1 MTNLAKLRMASDVAQ
16 YANEPFSDQ
25 NLATIFRFDTGNPN
39 RLITRESGWIEFK
52 QSFSWGNKAE
62 YAKTIAAFANSRG
75 GYFVFGVKDRP
86 REVVGTDILKWEAT
100 DPTTISEFLNQS
112 LGVEIEWEAHPV
124 QVRGLNVIVLYI
136 REARRKP
143 VIAAQSHKSYLVEGE
158 IYYRYRGRTQRI
170 RYADLQNLL
179 DEQRRDDQAAW
190 LRVFRQIAK
199 TGIENTALIDLAT
212 GNGLGP
218 GSKFYI
224 DQASLSNLKFI
235 REGHFTENGGAP
247 ALRLVGDAAV
257 VPGAMI
263 QPERKVLVVRN
274 IHLPEIIE
282 AFLNR
287 TQVENPLLF
296 IKQICF
302 EASAFLP
309 IYYFAG
315 LAGLDTLEKLKKVV
329 EGVNSASSSR
339 KTLLQRLEGGD
350 DFSLPVPGAN
360 CREAGKLRKAKLL
373 ALLGKKLG
381 ANERADGVLSALEA
395 VRCLCFEQVDVG
407 YLNPLLLC
415 WFEKFYT
422 HQGFPDRFR
431 RAISHLDRIGFR
443 PAM

>member
-1 MTNLAKLRMASDVAQ
+1 MAKTRRTSDVAQ
-16 YANEPFSDQ
+16 YASEPFSDQ
-25 NLATIFRFDTGNPN
+25 NLATIFRFDAENPN

-52 QSFSWGNKAE
+52 QTFSWGNKAE

-86 REVVGTDILKWEAT
+86 REVVGTDLAKWEAT

-112 LGVEIEWEAHPV
+112 LGVEIEWEGHV
-124 QVRGLNVIVLYI
+124 VEVRGLKVVVVFI

-143 VIAAQSHKSYLVEGE
+143 VIAAQSHKSYLIEGE
-158 IYYRYRGRTQRI
+158 IYYRYRGRSQRI

-212 GNGLGP
+212 GHGLGP

-257 VPGAMI
+257 VPGAII

-287 TQVENPLLF
+287 TQVENPLQF

-315 LAGLDTLEKLKKVV
+315 IAGLNTLEKLKKVV
-329 EGVNSASSSR
+329 EGVNSTSSSR
-339 KTLLQRLEGGD
+339 KVLLQRLEGQD
-350 DFSLPVPGAN
+350 DLSLPVPGLH
-360 CREAGKLRKAKLL
+360 CREAGKLRKAKLA
-373 ALLGKKLG
+373 ALLGKELG
-381 ANERADGVLSALEA
+381 AEEDGDDVLSALEA
-395 VRCLCFEQVDVG
+395 VRCLTADQIDAG
-407 YLNPLLLC
+407 YLHPLLLR

-422 HQGFPDRFR
+422 QQGFPDRFR
-431 RAISHLDRIGFR
+431 RAIAHLDRISFR
-443 PAM
+443 PAE

>member
-1 MTNLAKLRMASDVAQ
+1 MRRASDVAQ
-16 YANEPFSDQ
+16 YASEPFSDQ
-25 NLATIFRFDTGNPN
+25 NLATIFRFDTENPN

-52 QSFSWGNKAE
+52 QTFSWGNKAE
-62 YAKTIAAFANSRG
+62 YGKTIAAFANSRG

-86 REVVGTDILKWEAT
+86 REVVGTDLSKWEAT

-112 LGVEIEWEAHPV
+112 LGVEIEWEGHV
-124 QVRGLNVIVLYI
+124 VEVRGLKVIVLYI

-143 VIAAQSHKSYLVEGE
+143 VIAAQSHKGYLVEGE
-158 IYYRYRGRTQRI
+158 IYYRYRGRSQRI

-212 GNGLGP
+212 GHGLGP

-224 DQASLSNLKFI
+224 DQASLSHLKFI

-247 ALRLVGDAAV
+247 ALRLVGDAAII
-257 VPGAMI
+257 PGALI

-274 IHLPEIIE
+274 IHLPDIIE

-287 TQVENPLLF
+287 TKVEMPLQF

-309 IYYFAG
+309 IYYFAR
-315 LAGLDTLEKLKKVV
+315 LAGLDSLEKIRKVI
-329 EGVNSASSSR
+329 EGVNSASNSR
-339 KTLLQRLEGGD
+339 KVLLERLEGRD
-350 DFSLPVPGAN
+350 DLSLPVPGVN
-360 CREAGKLRKAKLL
+360 SRQAGKLRKEKLD
-373 ALLGKKLG
+373 ALLGKALG
-381 ANERADGVLSALEA
+381 ADEDSACVLSALEA
-395 VRCLCFEQVDVG
+395 VRCLTPDQIEEG
-407 YLNPLLLC
+407 YLNPLLLK

-422 HQGFPDRFR
+422 KKGFPDKFR
-431 RAISHLDRIGFR
+431 RAIAHLDRVSFR
-443 PAM
+443 PAQ

>member
-1 MTNLAKLRMASDVAQ
+1 M
-16 YANEPFSDQ
+16 
-25 NLATIFRFDTGNPN
+25 
-39 RLITRESGWIEFK
+39 
-52 QSFSWGNKAE
+52 
-62 YAKTIAAFANSRG
+62 
-75 GYFVFGVKDRP
+75 KDRP

-350 DFSLPVPGAN
+350 VFSLPVPGAN

-415 WFEKFYT
+415 WFKKFYT
-422 HQGFPDRFR
+422 HQGVPDRFR

>member
-1 MTNLAKLRMASDVAQ
+1 MAKTRRTSDVSQ
-16 YANEPFSDQ
+16 YASEPFSDQ
-25 NLATIFRFDTGNPN
+25 NLAAIFRFDTEHPN

-52 QSFSWGNKAE
+52 QTFSWGSKAD

-75 GYFVFGVKDRP
+75 GYIVFGVKDRP
-86 REVVGTDILKWEAT
+86 RELVGTDLAKWEAT
-100 DPTTISEFLNQS
+100 DPATISEFLNQS
-112 LGVEIEWEAHPV
+112 LGVEIEWEGHV
-124 QVRGLNVIVLYI
+124 VEVRELKVIVLYI

-143 VIAAQSHKSYLVEGE
+143 VIAAQSHKSSLVEGE
-158 IYYRYRGRTQRI
+158 IYYRYRGRSQRI
-170 RYADLQNLL
+170 RYSDLQNLL

-212 GNGLGP
+212 GHGLGP

-235 REGHFTENGGAP
+235 REGHFTENGGTP
-247 ALRLVGDAAV
+247 VLRLVGDAAI
-257 VPGAMI
+257 VPGAII
-263 QPERKVLVVRN
+263 QPERRVLVVRN

-287 TQVENPLLF
+287 TQVENPLQF

-315 LAGLDTLEKLKKVV
+315 LAGLNTIEKLKNVI

-339 KTLLQRLEGGD
+339 KVLLQRLEGED
-350 DFSLPVPGAN
+350 DLSLAVPGVN
-360 CREAGKLRKAKLL
+360 SRQAGKLRKSKLA
-373 ALLGKKLG
+373 ALLSKELG
-381 ANERADGVLSALEA
+381 DDEDSDCVLSALEA
-395 VRCLCFEQVDVG
+395 VRCLTSDQIDVG
-407 YLNPLLLC
+407 YLNPLLLK

-422 HQGFPDRFR
+422 QQKFPDRFR
-431 RAISHLDRIGFR
+431 RAIAHLDRIGYR
-443 PAM
+443 PAD

>member
-1 MTNLAKLRMASDVAQ
+1 MAKTRRASDVAQ
-16 YANEPFSDQ
+16 YASEPFSDQ
-25 NLATIFRFDTGNPN
+25 NLATIFRFDAENPN

-52 QSFSWGNKAE
+52 QTFSWGNKAE

-86 REVVGTDILKWEAT
+86 REVVGTDLAKWEAA

-112 LGVEIEWEAHPV
+112 LGVEIEWEGHV
-124 QVRGLNVIVLYI
+124 VEVRGIKVVVLFI

-158 IYYRYRGRTQRI
+158 IYYRYRGRSQRI

-190 LRVFRQIAK
+190 LKVFRQIAK

-212 GNGLGP
+212 GHGLGP

-224 DQASLSNLKFI
+224 DQASISNLKFI

-257 VPGAMI
+257 VPGAII

-287 TQVENPLLF
+287 TQVENPLQF

-309 IYYFAG
+309 LYYFAG

-329 EGVNSASSSR
+329 DGVNSTSSSR
-339 KTLLQRLEGGD
+339 KILLQRLGGQD
-350 DFSLPVPGAN
+350 DLSLPVPGLN
-360 CREAGKLRKAKLL
+360 CREAGKLRKAKLA
-373 ALLGKKLG
+373 ALLGKALG
-381 ANERADGVLSALEA
+381 PEEDGDSVLPALEA
-395 VRCLCFEQVDVG
+395 VRCLTSAQVDAG
-407 YLNPLLLC
+407 YLNPLLLR
-415 WFEKFYT
+415 WFERFYT
-422 HQGFPDRFR
+422 QPGFPDRFR
-431 RAISHLDRIGFR
+431 RAVAHLDRIRYR
-443 PAM
+443 PAE